1 MRPLV
6 VLVAALFLASRAV
19 AQMGTTAAVDAD
31 YGFNGVQL
39 GIPPSALNVKDLEK
53 VEELGRWLTYRDKR
67 DKIAFGKVQVSEVT
81 YNFLWGK
88 LYSIHVEVHDKRNV
102 RGMLDMLLQ
111 RYGQEYTFDSRE
123 IAAAGTTLDT
133 REWKGKRAYV
143 LYKSGRN
150 GVGAQLVVVDRSTWD
165 KMQVPREQAAK
176 QNREWMKG
184 SFMNGDFDV
193 REKERQP

>member
-1 MRPLV
+1 MRPLALLAV
-6 VLVAALFLASRAV
+6 ALFLTCRVFGQGGS
-19 AQMGTTAAVDAD
+19 TAAVDAD
-31 YGFNGVQL
+31 YGFNGVSL
-39 GIPPSALNVKDLEK
+39 GIAPSALNDVEK
-53 VEELGRWLTYRDKR
+53 VDELGRWLTFRDKR
-67 DKIAFGKVQVSEVT
+67 SRIPFAGYEVSEVV

-102 RGMLDMLLQ
+102 RGLLNVLEQ
-111 RYGQEYTFDSRE
+111 RYGREYTLDSRH
-123 IAAAGTTLDT
+123 IAAADTTLDT

-150 GVGAQLVVVDRSTWD
+150 GVGAQIVVVDRSTWD

-193 REKERQP
+193 RPDK

>member
-6 VLVAALFLASRAV
+6 VVFVAALLVAGRAFGQ
-19 AQMGTTAAVDAD
+19 AGSTAAVDAD

-39 GIPPSALNVKDLEK
+39 GIPPSALKLNELEK

-67 DKIAFGKVQVSEVT
+67 EKIPFAGLLVSDIT

-102 RGMLDMLLQ
+102 RGMLKVLEQ
-111 RYGQEYTFDSRE
+111 RYGRDYTYDSRV
-123 IAAAGTTLDT
+123 IAAADTTMET

-143 LYKSGRN
+143 LYKSGTN
-150 GVGAQLVVVDRSTWD
+150 GVGGQLIVVDRPTWD
-165 KMQVPREQAAK
+165 KMQIPREQAAK

-184 SFMNGDFDV
+184 SFLNGDFDV
-193 REKERQP
+193 RPDKEK